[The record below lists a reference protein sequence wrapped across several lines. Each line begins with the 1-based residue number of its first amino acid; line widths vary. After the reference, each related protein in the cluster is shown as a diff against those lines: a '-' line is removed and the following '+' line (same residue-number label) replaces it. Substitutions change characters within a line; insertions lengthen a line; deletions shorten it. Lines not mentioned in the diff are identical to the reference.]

1 MKRAGEDQRRNG
13 EDRENRRPAPRIDR
27 DGHHLDAVAEVQ
39 DSTPTDGMSMSW
51 RPDIFA
57 PDVPL
62 VPPSIQPSPTARSTS
77 SATPVVSSGD
87 LTVVA
92 MHTAADV
99 QPGATVPGSFEFDSD
114 NNDGVFNAPPPAQPQ
129 QPAESQPSTSSAPPR
144 DRHRA
149 PGKTGG
155 VVAMPPGSLH
165 LDWAYLPRPRRHPDA
180 VAKSNPPLPRGGT
193 DSDTS
198 SEDDDDDESATLIID
213 SRHLARRDPGQGP
226 SSS

>member
-1 MKRAGEDQRRNG
+1 MSGEDQERNG
-13 EDRENRRPAPRIDR
+13 EDRKRFRPTPRIDCYGR
-27 DGHHLDAVAEVQ
+27 HLDAVAETHDSPPADEIPLPASLAPSVQ
-39 DSTPTDGMSMSW
+39 T
-51 RPDIFA
+51 A
-57 PDVPL
+57 
-62 VPPSIQPSPTARSTS
+62 PTARSTS
-77 SATPVVSSGD
+77 SAAPVVSSGD

-92 MHTAADV
+92 MHAAADV

-165 LDWAYLPRPRRHPDA
+165 LDWSDRPWPPRHPDA
-180 VAKSNPPLPRGGT
+180 VGKSNPPLPRGGT
-193 DSDTS
+193 DSDAS

-213 SRHLARRDPGQGP
+213 SRHIARRDPGAGP
-226 SSS
+226 SSSSDPSR